1 MILEYALTAENV
13 RQAVLKTLKEHLS
26 LETEG
31 YRCTTDMMLNVL
43 LKAAVDHSSLDAAC
57 GELEQVASSNRV
69 REQLNQALDV
79 ADLRQHECE
88 LNAALASA
96 IPSDLARS
104 GMYIAMDWHDEPF
117 YGKTSELRTYTC
129 RSQAKQG
136 TTRFVRIATAYL
148 MWRGVRL
155 TLALTYVL
163 PEHST
168 LAVVQRLLQR
178 LTILGF
184 CQTTLFLD
192 KGFCCGDVIRYLQ
205 GRHQSAI
212 LACAIRG
219 KTGGTRALCVGRRS
233 YRTTY
238 TFTDG
243 TVAEVAMVAT
253 LPRGRDGRRR
263 RKWLMY
269 VLVELD
275 WSPHLCKSRY
285 RRRFGIE
292 CSYRQGRQVRII
304 TNSMNP
310 ALRFFYL
317 GLSLVLVNVW
327 IALRWTFARQLG
339 RGPRRVDPDRFRF
352 HRFIHFLMRALEHAL
367 GVIMSIPTHRSP
379 QFVTY

>member
-1 MILEYALTAENV
+1 MILEYELTAEDV
-13 RQAVLKTLKEHLS
+13 RQAVLNTLREHLS
-26 LETEG
+26 VETEG
-31 YRCTTDMMLNVL
+31 YCCTTEMTLNVL
-43 LKAAVDHSSLDAAC
+43 LKAAVDNSSLEAAC
-57 GELEQVASSNRV
+57 AELDQVAASNTL
-69 REQLNQALDV
+69 REQLNRALDV
-79 ADLRQHECE
+79 ADLRQHEGE

-96 IPSDLARS
+96 IPAHLTRS
-104 GMYIAMDWHDEPF
+104 GLDIAIDWHDEPF
-117 YGKTSELRTYTC
+117 YGQTPELRTYVC

-136 TTRFVRIATAYL
+136 TTRFFRIATAYL
-148 MWRGVRL
+148 MWREVRL
-155 TLALTYVL
+155 TLAITYVL

-178 LTILGF
+178 LNRLGF
-184 CQTTLFLD
+184 CRYTLFLD
-192 KGFCCGDVIRYLQ
+192 KGFCYGEVIRYLQ
-205 GRHQSAI
+205 AQHQPAI

-219 KTGGTRALCVGRRS
+219 KTGGTRALCKGRQS

-243 TVAEVAMVAT
+243 TVADVALVAT
-253 LPRGRDGRRR
+253 LPRGHDGRRR
-263 RKWLMY
+263 RKWLMF

-275 WSPHLCKSRY
+275 WSPQTCKSRY

-310 ALRFFYL
+310 ALRFFCL
-317 GLSLVLVNVW
+317 GLTLVLVNVW
-327 IALRWTFARQLG
+327 VALRWTFARQLG

-352 HRFIHFLMRALEHAL
+352 HRFIHFLMRAIEQAF

-379 QFVTY
+379 QFVIY

>member
-13 RQAVLKTLKEHLS
+13 RQAVLNTLQEHLT

-43 LKAAVDHSSLDAAC
+43 LKAAVDRSSLDAAC
-57 GELEQVASSNRV
+57 AELEQVASSNRL

-79 ADLRQHECE
+79 ADLRQHEGE
-88 LNAALASA
+88 LNAALAST
-96 IPSDLARS
+96 IPSHLTRS
-104 GMYIAMDWHDEPF
+104 GLQIAMDWHDEPF
-117 YGKTSELRTYTC
+117 YGKTPELRTYVC

-136 TTRFVRIATAYL
+136 TTRFFRIATAYL
-148 MWRGVRL
+148 MWRDVRL
-155 TLALTYVL
+155 TLAMTYVL

-168 LAVVQRLLQR
+168 LEVVQRLLQR

-184 CQTTLFLD
+184 SRTTLFLD
-192 KGFCCGDVIRYLQ
+192 KGFCCGDVLCYLQ
-205 GRHQSAI
+205 AQHQPAI

-219 KTGGTRALCVGRRS
+219 KTGGTRALCVGRKS

-263 RKWLMY
+263 RKWLMF

-275 WSPHLCKSRY
+275 WSPHTCKARY

-292 CSYRQGRQVRII
+292 CSYRQGRQVRIV

-310 ALRFFYL
+310 ALRFFCL

-339 RGPRRVDPDRFRF
+339 RGPRRVDPNRFRF
-352 HRFIHFLMRALEHAL
+352 HRFIHFIMRAIEHAF

-379 QFVTY
+379 QFVIY

>member
-1 MILEYALTAENV
+1 MILEYELTAEDV
-13 RQAVLKTLKEHLS
+13 HQAVLNTLKEHLT

-31 YRCTTDMMLNVL
+31 YSCTTEMTLNVL
-43 LKAAVDHSSLDAAC
+43 LKAAVDRSSLEAAC
-57 GELEQVASSNRV
+57 ADLEQVASSNRL

-96 IPSDLARS
+96 IPGHLARS
-104 GMYIAMDWHDEPF
+104 GLDIAIDWHDEPF
-117 YGKTSELRTYTC
+117 YGKTPELRTYVC

-136 TTRFVRIATAYL
+136 TTRFFRIATAYL
-148 MWRGVRL
+148 MWRDVRL
-155 TLALTYVL
+155 TLAITYVL

-168 LAVVQRLLQR
+168 LEVVQRLLQR

-184 CQTTLFLD
+184 SQMTLFMD
-192 KGFCCGDVIRYLQ
+192 KGFCCGDVLRYLQ
-205 GRHQSAI
+205 AQHQPAI

-219 KTGGTRALCVGRRS
+219 KKGGTRALCTGRHS

-253 LPRGRDGRRR
+253 LPHGRNGRRR
-263 RKWLMY
+263 RKWLMF

-275 WSPHLCKSRY
+275 WSPQTCKSRY

-292 CSYRQGRQVRII
+292 CSYRQGRQVRIS

-310 ALRFFYL
+310 ALRFFCL
-317 GLSLVLVNVW
+317 GLGLVLVNVW

-352 HRFIHFLMRALEHAL
+352 HRFVHFLMRAIEHAC

-379 QFVTY
+379 QFVIY

>member
-1 MILEYALTAENV
+1 MILEYELTAEDV

-43 LKAAVDHSSLDAAC
+43 LKAAVDRSSLDAAC
-57 GELEQVASSNRV
+57 ADLEQVASSNRL
-69 REQLNQALDV
+69 REQLNQAVDV

-88 LNAALASA
+88 LNAALTST
-96 IPSDLARS
+96 IPPHLIRS
-104 GMYIAMDWHDEPF
+104 GLDIAIDWHDEPF
-117 YGKTSELRTYTC
+117 YGKTLELRTYVC

-136 TTRFVRIATAYL
+136 TTRFFRIATAYL
-148 MWRGVRL
+148 MWRDVRL
-155 TLALTYVL
+155 TLAMTYVL

-168 LAVVQRLLQR
+168 LEVVQRLLQR

-184 CQTTLFLD
+184 RQMTLFLD
-192 KGFCCGDVIRYLQ
+192 KGFCCGDVLQYLQ
-205 GRHQSAI
+205 AHHQPAI

-219 KTGGTRALCVGRRS
+219 KTGGTRALCTGRHS
-233 YRTTY
+233 YHTTY

-243 TVAEVAMVAT
+243 TTAEVAMVAT

-263 RKWLMY
+263 RKWLMF

-275 WSPHLCKSRY
+275 WSPHLCKARY

-310 ALRFFYL
+310 ALRFFCM

-327 IALRWTFARQLG
+327 IVLRWTFARQLG
-339 RGPRRVDPDRFRF
+339 RGPRRIDPDRFRF
-352 HRFIHFLMRALEHAL
+352 HRFIHFLMRAIEHTF
-367 GVIMSIPTHRSP
+367 GVVMSIPTHRSP
-379 QFVTY
+379 QFVIY

>member
-13 RQAVLKTLKEHLS
+13 RQAVLKTLKNHLS

-31 YRCTTDMMLNVL
+31 YCCTTDMMLNVL
-43 LKAAVDHSSLDAAC
+43 LKAAVDRSSLDAAC
-57 GELEQVASSNRV
+57 ADLEQVASSNRL
-69 REQLNQALDV
+69 REQLNHALNV
-79 ADLRQHECE
+79 ADVRQHECE
-88 LNAALASA
+88 LNAALACA
-96 IPSDLARS
+96 IPSALSRS
-104 GMYIAMDWHDEPF
+104 GLHIAIDWHDEPF
-117 YGKTSELRTYTC
+117 YGKTPELRTYTC

-148 MWRGVRL
+148 IWRDVRL
-155 TLALTYVL
+155 TLAMTYVL

-184 CQTTLFLD
+184 SQMTLFLD
-192 KGFCCGDVIRYLQ
+192 KGFCCGDVLRYLQ
-205 GRHQSAI
+205 DQHQPAI

-219 KTGGTRALCVGRRS
+219 KTGGTRALCVGRHS

-243 TVAEVAMVAT
+243 TAVEVALVAT
-253 LPRGRDGRRR
+253 LPRGGDGHRR
-263 RKWLMY
+263 RKWLMF
-269 VLVELD
+269 VLIELD
-275 WSPHLCKSRY
+275 WSPHTCKSRY

-317 GLSLVLVNVW
+317 GLSLVLVNIW

-339 RGPRRVDPDRFRF
+339 RGPRRIDPDRFRF
-352 HRFIHFLMRALEHAL
+352 HRFVHFLMRAIEHAF
-367 GVIMSIPTHRSP
+367 GVSMSIPTHRSP
-379 QFVTY
+379 QFVIY

>member
-1 MILEYALTAENV
+1 MILEYELTAEDV
-13 RQAVLKTLKEHLS
+13 RQAVLNTLREHLS

-31 YRCTTDMMLNVL
+31 YCCTTEMTLNVL
-43 LKAAVDHSSLDAAC
+43 LKAAVDNSSLEAAC
-57 GELEQVASSNRV
+57 AELDQVAASNTL
-69 REQLNQALDV
+69 REQLNRAVDV
-79 ADLRQHECE
+79 ADLRQHEGE

-96 IPSDLARS
+96 IPTHLTRS
-104 GMYIAMDWHDEPF
+104 GLDIAIDWHDEPF
-117 YGKTSELRTYTC
+117 YGQTPELRTYVC

-136 TTRFVRIATAYL
+136 TTRFFRIATAYL
-148 MWRGVRL
+148 MWREVRL
-155 TLALTYVL
+155 TLAITYVL

-168 LAVVQRLLQR
+168 LEVVQRLLQR
-178 LTILGF
+178 LNRLGF
-184 CQTTLFLD
+184 CRYTLFLD
-192 KGFCCGDVIRYLQ
+192 KGFGGGEVLRYLQ
-205 GRHQSAI
+205 AHHQPAI

-219 KTGGTRALCVGRRS
+219 KTGGTRALCTGRHS

-243 TVAEVAMVAT
+243 TVADVALVAT
-253 LPRGRDGRRR
+253 LPRGHDGRRR
-263 RKWLMY
+263 RKWLMF

-275 WSPHLCKSRY
+275 WSPHTCKSRY

-310 ALRFFYL
+310 ALRFFCL
-317 GLSLVLVNVW
+317 GLTLVLVNVW
-327 IALRWTFARQLG
+327 IALRWTFARHLG

-352 HRFIHFLMRALEHAL
+352 HRFIHFLMRAIEQAF

-379 QFVTY
+379 QFVIY

>member
-1 MILEYALTAENV
+1 MILEYELTAEDV
-13 RQAVLKTLKEHLS
+13 RQAVLKTLRTNLS

-31 YRCTTDMMLNVL
+31 YRCDTEMTLNVL
-43 LKAAVDHSSLDAAC
+43 LKAAADNSSLEAAC
-57 GELEQVASSNRV
+57 AELEQVAASNTL
-69 REQLNQALDV
+69 REQLNNALDV

-96 IPSDLARS
+96 IPAHLARS
-104 GMYIAMDWHDEPF
+104 GLEIAIDWHDEPF
-117 YGKTSELRTYTC
+117 YGKTPELRTYVC
-129 RSQAKQG
+129 RGKAKQG
-136 TTRFVRIATAYL
+136 TTRFFRIASAYL
-148 MWRGVRL
+148 IWREVRL

-168 LAVVQRLLQR
+168 LEVVQRLLQR
-178 LTILGF
+178 LGHLGF
-184 CQTTLFLD
+184 CHTTLFLD
-192 KGFCCGDVIRYLQ
+192 KGFCCGEVIRYLQ
-205 GRHQSAI
+205 AQRQPAI

-219 KTGGTRALCVGRRS
+219 KQGGSRALCKGRKS

-243 TVAEVAMVAT
+243 TVADVALVLT
-253 LPRGRDGRRR
+253 LPPGRDGRRR

-269 VLVELD
+269 VVLGLD
-275 WSPHLCKSRY
+275 WPPQKIKTRY

-310 ALRFFYL
+310 ALRFFFL
-317 GLSLVLVNVW
+317 GLALVLVNVW
-327 IALRWTFARQLG
+327 ITLRWTFARQPG

-352 HRFIHFLMRALEHAL
+352 HRFIHFLMRAVEHAY
-367 GVIMSIPTHRSP
+367 GVIMSIPTHSSP
-379 QFVTY
+379 QFVIY